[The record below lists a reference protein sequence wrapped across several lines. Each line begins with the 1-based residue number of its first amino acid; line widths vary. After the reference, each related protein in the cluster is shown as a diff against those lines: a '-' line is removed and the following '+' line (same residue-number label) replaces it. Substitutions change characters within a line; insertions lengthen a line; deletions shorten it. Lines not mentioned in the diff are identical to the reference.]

1 MPELGKLNFKIN
13 IIPNGLEKYIGFHI
27 NNKLIFNAS
36 FQFLSSSFESL
47 VRNLSKDDF
56 KNLSPEFDNNVS
68 D

>member
-1 MPELGKLNFKIN
+1 MPELGKSNFKIN
-13 IIPNGLEKYIGFHI
+13 IIPNGVEKYIGFHI